1 MILAAN
7 MGSKIRKDC
16 CYHRASLRFLALL
29 TVLLLVISGCDS
41 GPEIVTLSGNKF
53 GTTYRITIVADQP
66 VPKNLVSM
74 IDAQLNAI
82 DQSMS
87 TYKSASEIS
96 HFNRLGVGSSL
107 SISEEFFEVLQV
119 ARSVWQASGG
129 ALDPSVGPL
138 VNLWG
143 FGSESITD
151 IVPSQAAIASA
162 KAQLGFDTLV
172 VERGVNDI
180 SVLKTKSLQ
189 LDMSAVAKG
198 YAVDVVENLLEM
210 NALPDYLV
218 EIGGE
223 TRVSGHNPSGQP
235 WRLAIETPMLNSEVE
250 RILSLVS
257 GAVATSGDYRNYFER
272 DGERYSHIIDPRTG
286 YPINHKLAS
295 VTVVADNC
303 ALADAWATAFMILG
317 EQRSLDLANQLHLPI
332 FMLIRDG
339 GAFKPLYSDT
349 FEPYL
354 GAPQ

>member
-1 MILAAN
+1 MN
-7 MGSKIRKDC
+7 SKMRNTRC
-16 CYHRASLRFLALL
+16 SNSASLRIFALPV
-29 TVLLLVISGCDS
+29 VLLLVLSGCNS
-41 GPEIVTLSGNKF
+41 GPEIVTLAGNKF

-66 VPKNLVSM
+66 VPENLAAM
-74 IDAQLNAI
+74 IDAQLDAI

-87 TYKSASEIS
+87 TYKSASQIS
-96 HFNRLGVGSSL
+96 QFNRLKVGMKV

-119 ARSVWQASGG
+119 ATSVWKASGG

-143 FGSESITD
+143 FGSESFTD

-162 KAQLGFDTLV
+162 KAQLAFDTLV
-172 VERGVNDI
+172 VERDVNDV
-180 SVLKTKSLQ
+180 SLLKTMPLQ

-198 YAVDVVENLLEM
+198 YAVDAIANILEM

-223 TRVSGHNPSGQP
+223 TRVSGYNPSGQP
-235 WRLAIETPMLNSEVE
+235 WKLAIETPMLNSEVE
-250 RILSLVS
+250 QILSLVS

-317 EQRSLDLANQLHLPI
+317 DQRSLELANQLQIPV
-332 FMLIRDG
+332 FMLIREDDT
-339 GAFKPLYSDT
+339 FKRRYSDT

-354 GAPQ
+354 GIPQ